1 VKTPLQDRARCR
13 VATAREVLMKLAG
26 SDVETFADVETL
38 TAVIA
43 HSQIVVGAAPAQ
55 RFLAG
60 FDEVDIAILDWIVA
74 ESRYAG
80 RGFVRM

>member
-1 VKTPLQDRARCR
+1 MKMAR
-13 VATAREVLMKLAG
+13 
-26 SDVETFADVETL
+26 ADVETL

-43 HSQIVVGAAPAQ
+43 HSQIIVAEPAR

-60 FDEVDIAILDWIVA
+60 FDEVDIAILDWIVT

-80 RGFVRM
+80 RGYVRM

>member
-43 HSQIVVGAAPAQ
+43 HSQIIVAAPAQ

>member
-43 HSQIVVGAAPAQ
+43 HSQIIVAAPTQ

-80 RGFVRM
+80 RGYVRM